1 MDKPILLQSQLEA
14 SSTTEHLPSRFAILA
29 APTVVNVWLSVLAI
43 VQTRDMVDQLAMMHW
58 YAHQYA

>member
-14 SSTTEHLPSRFAILA
+14 SSTIAHLPSRFAILV
-29 APTVVNVWLSVLAI
+29 APTEVDVWLSVLAI